1 MLGNG
6 YHAFIQEALALLQT
20 MLTKQKV
27 GFKMPR
33 NKPPVCYQFSLFSP
47 NSVSNNILSLTL
59 SAPTSSYTPS
69 YETGYV
75 QNGYGVA
82 PAPEPTYSSAPG
94 PTYSAVPAPSTGY
107 GAPKCRQVYIAV
119 CLSLA

>member
-1 MLGNG
+1 
-6 YHAFIQEALALLQT
+6 

-27 GFKMPR
+27 RFTMPS

-47 NSVSNNILSLTL
+47 NSVSNDTGYNILSLTL

-82 PAPEPTYSSAPG
+82 PAPEPTYSA
-94 PTYSAVPAPSTGY
+94 APAPSTGY
-107 GAPKCRQVYIAV
+107 GAPKCRQVYITV
-119 CLSLA
+119 CLSFA